1 MSCTSRRSPFRRPR
15 PLALTLCVAAAV
27 ALVPGMALGA
37 HQTRHASPDV
47 VVGPLP
53 LPDPHVSG
61 YAYPESETTILEHVD
76 AGDDG
81 WIATH
86 AWGLWA
92 SLTTTVLPD
101 LRLKGQEPMQYGR
114 IAVCVHVYYTD
125 MLDEILALSDTIP
138 CAYDFIATTD
148 TEQKKELI
156 ENTVRG
162 RANIADVIVRVVE
175 QNRGRDMSALFI
187 SCRDLFIDDRYA
199 LVCRLHTKKTPHLD
213 GGRGRLFKRHM
224 FENLLNSRGY
234 TSNVLDMFHDKPWI
248 GVAVPPLVH
257 ISYPTMGHV

>member
-86 AWGLWA
+86 AWVLWA

-101 LRLKGQEPMQYGR
+101 L
-114 IAVCVHVYYTD
+114 HVYETWP
-125 MLDEILALSDTIP
+125 SP
-138 CAYDFIATTD
+138 YDGT
-148 TEQKKELI
+148 LI
-156 ENTVRG
+156 SSG
-162 RANIADVIVRVVE
+162 
-175 QNRGRDMSALFI
+175 M
-187 SCRDLFIDDRYA
+187 
-199 LVCRLHTKKTPHLD
+199 
-213 GGRGRLFKRHM
+213 
-224 FENLLNSRGY
+224 NSG
-234 TSNVLDMFHDKPWI
+234 
-248 GVAVPPLVH
+248 
-257 ISYPTMGHV
+257 